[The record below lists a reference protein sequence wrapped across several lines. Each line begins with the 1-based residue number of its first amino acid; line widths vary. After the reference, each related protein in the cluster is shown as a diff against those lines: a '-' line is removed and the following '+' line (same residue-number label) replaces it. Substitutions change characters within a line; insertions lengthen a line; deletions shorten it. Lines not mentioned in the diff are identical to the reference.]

1 MELEPLAYYCGD
13 FVAIHLM
20 VVYLLTLPL
29 FSNLVVSCSFNRFNK
44 AASWNDYAN
53 ESLVKGE

>member
-1 MELEPLAYYCGD
+1 MELEPLAYHCGD

-20 VVYLLTLPL
+20 VVYLLTHLL
-29 FSNLVVSCSFNRFNK
+29 SSNLVASCSFNRFNK

-53 ESLVKGE
+53 ESFVKGE